1 MGNSLNSQPIE
12 SSVDEIVKFD
22 DVVEMSTTSPS
33 LDIQNAEIIQLWE
46 NPTSGIT
53 SSKKSMRK
61 NDGDFYQVRWVN
73 LTFTNSGCKYLP
85 LLVPL
90 PLPLLFIIR
99 REFSPLLCS

>member
-22 DVVEMSTTSPS
+22 DVVEMSTSSPS
-33 LDIQNAEIIQLWE
+33 LDIQNAETIQLWE

-73 LTFTNSGCKYLP
+73 FAFTNSGCK
-85 LLVPL
+85 
-90 PLPLLFIIR
+90 F
-99 REFSPLLCS
+99 